1 MLLLKVIHKFNLL
14 PEKKLI
20 PQPFINNEKCN
31 RIKLYEYVH
40 IFSYYRHSQKYTE
53 CYNIDNNICSK
64 NSKNNSN
71 CMSSLFSMRI
81 KRHKDL

>member
-1 MLLLKVIHKFNLL
+1 M
-14 PEKKLI
+14 
-20 PQPFINNEKCN
+20 FIF
-31 RIKLYEYVH
+31 
-40 IFSYYRHSQKYTE
+40 FSYYQHSQKYTE

-71 CMSSLFSMRI
+71 CMYSLFSMRI